1 MWSQIH
7 QAGDLLLRL
16 LLWWGLFLPLG
27 AVASL
32 DAADTTAQ
40 PPPTTL
46 TVGGMP
52 VLGLLL
58 QIGSVYFLTV
68 RQQRD
73 FPPASP
79 LPFSL
84 VTYGSDGQQAMVKV
98 DTAWPSGTTSPDE
111 FVSVVI

>member
-1 MWSQIH
+1 MWPQIH

-16 LLWWGLFLPLG
+16 LLWWVLFLPLG

-32 DAADTTAQ
+32 DAADTAAQ
-40 PPPTTL
+40 PPPATL

-68 RQQRD
+68 RQQR
-73 FPPASP
+73 
-79 LPFSL
+79 PFCRL
-84 VTYGSDGQQAMVKV
+84 
-98 DTAWPSGTTSPDE
+98 
-111 FVSVVI
+111 